1 MNDSSHPSRG
11 ELLSRLDSLP
21 LAEVR
26 RFRRRLDKARAP
38 QALRAIADDLDAAA
52 ATVATRDAAVPDITY
67 PEQLPVSAR
76 RDDIM
81 ELMRNHQVVV
91 IAGETGSGK
100 TTQIPKTVSYT
111 HLTLPT
117 ILLV

>member
-38 QALRAIADDLDAAA
+38 QALRAIADDLDAA
-52 ATVATRDAAVPDITY
+52 
-67 PEQLPVSAR
+67 EMEWLELEEKKSA
-76 RDDIM
+76 
-81 ELMRNHQVVV
+81 L
-91 IAGETGSGK
+91 AG
-100 TTQIPKTVSYT
+100 
-111 HLTLPT
+111 
-117 ILLV
+117 